1 VRGAHPSLGRDRVGG
16 TPGIPIGDGEVAAG
30 EQRVGML
37 QGEQLRDDHLERDV
51 PIQAQIRGPIDER
64 RPPRSMSD
72 SIR

>member
-1 VRGAHPSLGRDRVGG
+1 
-16 TPGIPIGDGEVAAG
+16 
-30 EQRVGML
+30 ML

-72 SIR
+72 SRTPDMGVLEGRDFL